1 MMIYD
6 PLIHEIRQPSFDK
19 DNQNFVNFVD
29 KIVNLK
35 ELGKVKNEIDS
46 NRKNFDRME
55 FDK

>member
-19 DNQNFVNFVD
+19 DSTTFVNFVD

-35 ELGKVKNEIDS
+35 ELGHVKNQIDL
-46 NRKNFDRME
+46 NK
-55 FDK
+55 